1 MSLATV
7 PRPTRTHAAATLAS
21 AALACA
27 ALAACAV
34 GPSTRPAPAPVPATL
49 RPGSD
54 VPRAARVLL
63 DSLGAVRTAE
73 RTGQAPADGAPRS
86 DSAARADG
94 AQATLW
100 RPAALPAEAA
110 RGAAWLDVL
119 RDPQLVALVRTAL
132 ANNRDVRQAQARV
145 REFRAL
151 RGAARWALAPEL
163 SANGATSRNQVAFG
177 PQVVGFDA
185 VRATADLSWELDFW
199 GRLRRGAEAAGYDYR
214 AQEDDARAT
223 ALSLVGDVAAA
234 YLQLRELDEDVR
246 LSEQTLVSRR
256 STLDL
261 ARRRFA
267 QGLTSELDV
276 RQFEAQVAE
285 PAVRVADYA
294 RQRAQAEHRIALLLG
309 SAPDTV
315 ARGLPL
321 AATVRGVRV
330 PDALPGALLERR
342 PDVRRARRDLQAATA
357 RVGAAAGAELPAVVA
372 GGQYGA
378 QRPDFTRLLGTSGRV
393 YTAQVGLAVPLFRGR
408 LRDATR
414 AARARAEQAGAAYE
428 QTVLVALREA
438 SDALAGVRLQRD
450 QLAAQ
455 ATQADALQRALD
467 LVERRYRGG
476 LSGYLEVLD
485 AQRGLFAAQLA
496 LVQVQRQYLTSV
508 VDLYRALGGGW
519 GDDGAGTP
527 R

>member
-1 MSLATV
+1 
-7 PRPTRTHAAATLAS
+7 
-21 AALACA
+21 
-27 ALAACAV
+27 V
-34 GPSTRPAPAPVPATL
+34 GPSTRGIPAPVPATL
-49 RPGSD
+49 HAGRD
-54 VPRAARVLL
+54 VPATARVLL

-73 RTGQAPADGAPRS
+73 RTGPVLAGGVPRS
-86 DSAARADG
+86 DSAARADQ

-100 RPAALPAEAA
+100 RPTSLPAEAA

-119 RDPQLVALVRTAL
+119 RDPQLLALVRTAL

-177 PQVVGFDA
+177 PQVVQFDA
-185 VRATADLSWELDFW
+185 VRATADLAWELDFW
-199 GRLRRGAEAAGYDYR
+199 GRLRRGAEAAGFDAR
-214 AQEDDARAT
+214 GQEEDARAT
-223 ALSLVGDVAAA
+223 ALTLVSDVATA

-256 STLDL
+256 STLAL

-294 RQRAQAEHRIALLLG
+294 LRRAQTEHRLSLLLG
-309 SAPDTV
+309 AGPDSI

-321 AATVRGVRV
+321 AAAVQGVRV
-330 PDALPGALLERR
+330 PDALPGALVGRR
-342 PDVRRARRDLQAATA
+342 PDVRRAGRDLQAATA
-357 RVGAAAGAELPAVVA
+357 RVGAAAGAELPAIIA

-378 QRPDFTRLLGTSGRV
+378 QRPDFTRLVGTAGRV
-393 YTAQVGLAVPLFRGR
+393 YTAQVGVSVPLFSGR
-408 LRDATR
+408 LRNATR
-414 AARARAEQAGAAYE
+414 AAQARADQAGAAYE

-438 SDALAGVRLQRD
+438 SDALTGVRLQRD

-467 LVERRYRGG
+467 LVERRYGSG

-485 AQRGLFAAQLA
+485 AQRGLFTAQLA

-508 VDLYRALGGGW
+508 VELYRALGGGW
-519 GDDGAGTP
+519 AEGGAGGGVEPPP